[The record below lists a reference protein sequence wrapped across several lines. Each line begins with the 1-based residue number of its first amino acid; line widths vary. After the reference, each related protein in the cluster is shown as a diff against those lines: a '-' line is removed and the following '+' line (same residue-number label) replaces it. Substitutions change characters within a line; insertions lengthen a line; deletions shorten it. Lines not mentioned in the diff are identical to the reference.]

1 MGEPRC
7 HIIFTACKGSL
18 RTPVSQGFGLRLQ
31 SGSFGILIGAKTASP
46 VAGARPLNTFP
57 KMSRIPE
64 ETIQQVIAATD
75 IVALVGRSVKLR
87 KAGTNFVGLC
97 PFHNE
102 KSPSFNVSPSRN
114 TYHCFGCGAGG
125 TAIRFVMEHDSLSF
139 VEAVKRLADAAGIR
153 IEEEVWDAN
162 AEAEAKHRSL
172 LLRAHREIAEWFH
185 QLLMKHKIAA
195 PARDYLKSRGITAEV
210 AKNWQMGYAPPNG
223 AFYREWA
230 AKAKIPEN
238 VLVEAGIYK
247 QSDEDSGRRG
257 TYPHF
262 RDRLMFPIRSD
273 NGDVIAFSGRI
284 LAPKENTGKYVNS
297 PETPL
302 FSKSK
307 VLFGFD
313 RSKRAISKAGEA
325 IVCEGQI
332 DMIMVYEAGFQN
344 VVAGQG
350 TAFTELH
357 AKLLKRVCNEVV
369 LCYDSDNAGY
379 AAAEKAFKILSPIGL
394 TVKVASLPQGEDPD
408 SLLRKQGTE
417 ALQTVLGNATD
428 FLEYQIRRLRASAK
442 SDSMVERVRMAE
454 QVAAAISIFT
464 GVAQRITAVNKVANL
479 LEISGEQLSAMVNRA
494 AKESKGGQGAGT
506 APVNVVDEAKKLLGS
521 QHKTS
526 LSLCQMALN
535 DAEVMYWLREAD
547 CEDLLREV
555 PGTEMLAL
563 LVHSRHDPLEESSQ
577 LAFMAGLERQQ
588 EAAFAQL
595 QARPRLPGGLE
606 DAKSALYT
614 LELVRMK
621 NLIQS
626 IESKLRQ
633 RDLPKEE
640 VERLQQQQIELIAL
654 R

>member
-1 MGEPRC
+1 
-7 HIIFTACKGSL
+7 
-18 RTPVSQGFGLRLQ
+18 
-31 SGSFGILIGAKTASP
+31 
-46 VAGARPLNTFP
+46 
-57 KMSRIPE
+57 MSRIPE

-87 KAGTNFVGLC
+87 KAGTNFLGLC

-102 KSPSFNVSPSRN
+102 RTPSFNVSPSRN

-125 TAIRFVMEHDSLSF
+125 TSIRFVMEHDGLSF

-172 LLRAHREIAEWFH
+172 LLRAHREISEWFH

-223 AFYREWA
+223 AFFREWA
-230 AKAKIPEN
+230 AQAKIPES
-238 VLVEAGIYK
+238 VLVEAGLFV

-257 TYPHF
+257 TYPRF
-262 RDRLMFPIRSD
+262 RDRLMFPIRND
-273 NGDVIAFSGRI
+273 HGDVIAFSGRV
-284 LAPKENTGKYVNS
+284 LDPEAKTAKYLNS
-297 PETPL
+297 PETSL

-379 AAAEKAFKILSPIGL
+379 KAAERAFQILSPIGL

-417 ALQTVLGNATD
+417 ALQAVLGNATD

-464 GVAQRITAVNKVANL
+464 GVAQRITAVNKVAKM
-479 LEISGEQLSAMVNRA
+479 LEISEEQLNAMVIRA
-494 AKESKGGQGAGT
+494 AKQTKKDQDGKQPPSA
-506 APVNVVDEAKKLLGS
+506 ANAVDEARKLLSS
-521 QHKTS
+521 QHQTAV
-526 LSLCQMALN
+526 LLCQMALK
-535 DAEVMYWLREAD
+535 DAEVMYWLRETD

-555 PGTEMLAL
+555 PGTELLAL
-563 LVHSRHDPLEESSQ
+563 LVHSRYNPLDETSQ
-577 LAFMAGLERQQ
+577 LAFMTGMERHQ
-588 EAAFAQL
+588 EAAFALL
-595 QARPRLPGGLE
+595 QTRPHRPEALEPSGLE
-606 DAKSALYT
+606 DAKKALYT
-614 LELVRMK
+614 FELSRVQ
-621 NLIQS
+621 NLILGLQAKQRQPGLS
-626 IESKLRQ
+626 AAESDQLTKS
-633 RDLPKEE
+633 
-640 VERLQQQQIELIAL
+640 VMELIARRKECL
-654 R
+654 DRTKPTPNSFSP

>member
-1 MGEPRC
+1 
-7 HIIFTACKGSL
+7 
-18 RTPVSQGFGLRLQ
+18 
-31 SGSFGILIGAKTASP
+31 
-46 VAGARPLNTFP
+46 
-57 KMSRIPE
+57 MSRIPE

-125 TAIRFVMEHDSLSF
+125 TAIRFVMEHDGLSF

-185 QLLMKHKIAA
+185 LLLMKHKIAA
-195 PARDYLKSRGITAEV
+195 PARDYLKSRGISAAV
-210 AKNWQMGYAPPNG
+210 AKNWQMGYAPGNS
-223 AFYREWA
+223 AFFREWA
-230 AKAKIPEN
+230 AQAKIPES
-238 VLVEAGIYK
+238 VLVEAGLFV
-247 QSDEDSGRRG
+247 QADEDSGRRG
-257 TYPHF
+257 TYPRF
-262 RDRLMFPIRSD
+262 RDRLMFPIRND
-273 NGDVIAFSGRI
+273 HGDVIAFSGRV
-284 LAPKENTGKYVNS
+284 LDPEAKTAKYLNS

-357 AKLLKRVCNEVV
+357 AKMLKRVCNEVV

-379 AAAEKAFKILSPIGL
+379 KAAGRAFEILSPIGL

-408 SLLRKQGTE
+408 SLIRKQGKE
-417 ALQTVLGNATD
+417 ALQQVLDGATD
-428 FLEYQIRRLRASAK
+428 YLEYQIRRLRASAK

-454 QVAAAISIFT
+454 QVASAISIFS
-464 GVAQRITAVNKVANL
+464 GVAQRVTAVNKVAKL
-479 LEISGEQLSAMVNRA
+479 LEISEEQLNAMVTRA
-494 AKESKGGQGAGT
+494 AKEAKNAPPGGKDGT
-506 APVNVVDEAKKLLGS
+506 APSAANVVDEAKKLLAS
-521 QHKTS
+521 QHKTAV
-526 LSLCQMALN
+526 LLCQMALA
-535 DAEVMYWLREAD
+535 DAKVMYWLREEAD
-547 CEDLLREV
+547 CAELLNEV
-555 PGTEMLAL
+555 PGTELLAL
-563 LVHSRHDPLEESSQ
+563 LVRSRHDPVEEASK
-577 LAFMAGLERQQ
+577 LAFMAGLERHQ
-588 EAAFAQL
+588 EAALAQL
-595 QARPRLPGGLE
+595 QSRSRRPGTTEPAGLA
-606 DAKSALYT
+606 DAKRALDT
-614 LELVRMK
+614 LELVRLQ
-621 NLIQS
+621 NRLQS
-626 IESKLRQ
+626 VNAKLRAPNLSQ
-633 RDLPKEE
+633 SEIEHLWE
-640 VERLQQQQIELIAL
+640 QIRELTARHKDCL
-654 R
+654 DRTKPTPNSFAP

>member
-1 MGEPRC
+1 
-7 HIIFTACKGSL
+7 
-18 RTPVSQGFGLRLQ
+18 
-31 SGSFGILIGAKTASP
+31 
-46 VAGARPLNTFP
+46 
-57 KMSRIPE
+57 MSRIPE

-87 KAGTNFVGLC
+87 KAGTNYLGLC

-102 KSPSFNVSPSRN
+102 RTPSFNVSPSRN

-125 TAIRFVMEHDSLSF
+125 TAIRFVMEHDGLSF

-210 AKNWQMGYAPPNG
+210 AKNWQMGYAPPHG
-223 AFYREWA
+223 AFFREWA
-230 AKAKIPEN
+230 MKARIPESI
-238 VLVEAGIYK
+238 LVEAGLFV

-257 TYPHF
+257 AYPRF
-262 RDRLMFPIRSD
+262 RDRLMFPIRND
-273 NGDVIAFSGRI
+273 HGDVIAFSGRV
-284 LAPKENTGKYVNS
+284 LDPEAKTAKYLNS
-297 PETPL
+297 PETAL
-302 FSKSK
+302 FSKSR

-313 RSKRAISKAGEA
+313 RSKRAISKTGEA

-379 AAAEKAFKILSPIGL
+379 KAAERAFQILSPIGL

-408 SLLRKQGTE
+408 SLLRKQGPE
-417 ALQTVLGNATD
+417 ALQAVLGGATD
-428 FLEYQIRRLRASAK
+428 FLEYQIGRLRASAK
-442 SDSMVERVRMAE
+442 SDSMVERVRMAD

-464 GVAQRITAVNKVANL
+464 GVAQRITAVNKVAKL
-479 LEISGEQLSAMVNRA
+479 LEISEEQLTAMVNRA
-494 AKESKGGQGAGT
+494 AKEGKNAQGDPKAAASG
-506 APVNVVDEAKKLLGS
+506 ANVVDEAKKLLAS
-521 QHKTS
+521 QHKTA
-526 LSLCQMALN
+526 LLLCQMALT

-547 CEDLLREV
+547 VEELLNAV
-555 PGTEMLAL
+555 PGTELLAL
-563 LVHSRHDPLEESSQ
+563 LVHSRHDPLEEASQ
-577 LAFMAGLERQQ
+577 LAFLAGLERHQ

-595 QARPRLPGGLE
+595 QVSPRPAGGLE
-606 DAKSALYT
+606 DAKHAMDT
-614 LELVRMK
+614 LEIARLH
-621 NLIQS
+621 NLILSLQA
-626 IESKLRQ
+626 KQRQ
-633 RDLPKEE
+633 PGLSAGEITE
-640 VERLQQQQIELIAL
+640 LQERVIELISRRKECLDRTKPAPNSFSP
-654 R
+654 

>member
-1 MGEPRC
+1 
-7 HIIFTACKGSL
+7 
-18 RTPVSQGFGLRLQ
+18 
-31 SGSFGILIGAKTASP
+31 
-46 VAGARPLNTFP
+46 
-57 KMSRIPE
+57 MSRIPE

-87 KAGTNFVGLC
+87 KAGTNFLGLC

-102 KSPSFNVSPSRN
+102 RTPSFNVSPSRN

-125 TAIRFVMEHDSLSF
+125 TAIRFVMEHDGLSF

-185 QLLMKHKIAA
+185 LLLMKHKIAA

-210 AKNWQMGYAPPNG
+210 AKNWQMGYAPPHG
-223 AFYREWA
+223 AFFREWA
-230 AKAKIPEN
+230 AQAKIPES
-238 VLVEAGIYK
+238 VLVEAGLFV

-257 TYPHF
+257 TYPRF
-262 RDRLMFPIRSD
+262 RDRLMFPIR
-273 NGDVIAFSGRI
+273 NNHGDVIAFSGRV
-284 LAPKENTGKYVNS
+284 LDPEAKTAKYLNS
-297 PETPL
+297 PETSL

-379 AAAEKAFKILSPIGL
+379 KAAERAFQILSPIGL

-408 SLLRKQGTE
+408 SLLRKQGPE
-417 ALQTVLGNATD
+417 ALQGVLGNAMD

-442 SDSMVERVRMAE
+442 SDGMVERVRMAE
-454 QVAAAISIFT
+454 QVASAISIFT
-464 GVAQRITAVNKVANL
+464 GVAQRITAVNKVAKL
-479 LEISGEQLSAMVNRA
+479 LEISEEQLTAMVNRA
-494 AKESKGGQGAGT
+494 AKEAKSGQTAGT

-521 QHKTS
+521 QHKTA
-526 LSLCQMALN
+526 LALCQMALA
-535 DAEVMYWLREAD
+535 DAEIMYWLREAD

-555 PGTEMLAL
+555 PGTEMLAR

-577 LAFMAGLERQQ
+577 LAFMAGLERQE

-606 DAKSALYT
+606 DAKNALYT
-614 LELVRMK
+614 LELVRLQ
-621 NLIQS
+621 NLIRSAQA
-626 IESKLRQ
+626 KQRQ
-633 RDLPKEE
+633 PGLPAKEADE
-640 VERLQQQQIELIAL
+640 LTQKVMELIARHKECL
-654 R
+654 DRTKPTPNSFSP

>member
-1 MGEPRC
+1 
-7 HIIFTACKGSL
+7 
-18 RTPVSQGFGLRLQ
+18 
-31 SGSFGILIGAKTASP
+31 
-46 VAGARPLNTFP
+46 
-57 KMSRIPE
+57 MSRIPE

-87 KAGTNFVGLC
+87 KAGMNFVGLC

-125 TAIRFVMEHDSLSF
+125 TAIRFVMEHDGLSF

-195 PARDYLKSRGITAEV
+195 PARDYLKSRGITAAV
-210 AKNWQMGYAPPNG
+210 AKNWQMGYAPGNS
-223 AFYREWA
+223 AFFREWA
-230 AKAKIPEN
+230 AQARIPESI
-238 VLVEAGIYK
+238 LVEAGLFV
-247 QSDEDSGRRG
+247 QADEDSGRRG
-257 TYPHF
+257 TYPRF

-284 LAPKENTGKYVNS
+284 LDPTAKTAKYLNS
-297 PETPL
+297 PETAL

-313 RSKRAISKAGEA
+313 RAKRAISKAGEA

-357 AKLLKRVCNEVV
+357 AKLIKRVCNEVV

-379 AAAEKAFKILSPIGL
+379 KAAERAFQILSPIGL
-394 TVKVASLPQGEDPD
+394 TVKVAALPQGEDPD
-408 SLLRKQGTE
+408 SLLRKQGAE

-454 QVAAAISIFT
+454 QVASAISIFT
-464 GVAQRITAVNKVANL
+464 GVAQRITAVNKVAKL
-479 LEISGEQLSAMVNRA
+479 LEISEAQLTAMVDRA
-494 AKESKGGQGAGT
+494 ARESKNGQNNQPSA
-506 APVNVVDEAKKLLGS
+506 VNVVDEAKKLLAS
-521 QHKTS
+521 QHKTA
-526 LSLCQMALN
+526 LHLCQMALS
-535 DAEVMYWLREAD
+535 DTEVMYWLREAD

-555 PGTEMLAL
+555 PGTELLSL

-577 LAFMAGLERQQ
+577 LAFMASLERPQ

-595 QARPRLPGGLE
+595 QASPRLPGGLA
-606 DAKSALYT
+606 DAKLALYT
-614 LELVRMK
+614 LELVRLQ
-621 NLIQS
+621 NLIRSAQA
-626 IESKLRQ
+626 RQ
-633 RDLPKEE
+633 RQPGLSAKEAD
-640 VERLQQQQIELIAL
+640 ELTQKVMELTARHKECL
-654 R
+654 DRTKPTPNSFSP

>member
-1 MGEPRC
+1 
-7 HIIFTACKGSL
+7 
-18 RTPVSQGFGLRLQ
+18 
-31 SGSFGILIGAKTASP
+31 
-46 VAGARPLNTFP
+46 
-57 KMSRIPE
+57 MSRIPE

-87 KAGTNFVGLC
+87 KAGTNFIGLC

-125 TAIRFVMEHDSLSF
+125 TAIRFVMEHDGLSF

-153 IEEEVWDAN
+153 MEEEVWDAN

-195 PARDYLKSRGITAEV
+195 PARDYLKSRGITSQV
-210 AKNWQMGYAPPNG
+210 AKNWQMGYAPPSG
-223 AFYREWA
+223 AFFREWA
-230 AKAKIPEN
+230 SQARIPES
-238 VLVEAGIYK
+238 VLVEAGLFI

-257 TYPHF
+257 AYPRF
-262 RDRLMFPIRSD
+262 RDRLMFPIRND
-273 NGDVIAFSGRI
+273 HGDVIAFSGRV
-284 LAPKENTGKYVNS
+284 LDPEAKTAKYLNS

-350 TAFTELH
+350 TAFTEVH

-379 AAAEKAFKILSPIGL
+379 KAAERAFQILSPIGL
-394 TVKVASLPQGEDPD
+394 TVKVAALPQGEDPD

-417 ALQTVLGNATD
+417 ALQAVLGGATD

-454 QVAAAISIFT
+454 QVASAISIFS
-464 GVAQRITAVNKVANL
+464 GVAQRVTAVNKVAKL
-479 LEISGEQLSAMVNRA
+479 LEISEEQLTGMVNQA
-494 AKESKGGQGAGT
+494 AKEAKNGHSGPKDAA
-506 APVNVVDEAKKLLGS
+506 APSQANVVDEAKKLLAS
-521 QHKTS
+521 QHKTAV
-526 LSLCQMALN
+526 LLCQMALA
-535 DAEVMYWLREAD
+535 DAEVMYWLREEAD
-547 CEDLLREV
+547 CGELLSEV
-555 PGTEMLAL
+555 PGTELLAL
-563 LVHSRHDPLEESSQ
+563 LVRSRHDPVEETSK
-577 LAFMAGLERQQ
+577 LAFMAGLERHQ
-588 EAAFAQL
+588 EAALAQL
-595 QARPRLPGGLE
+595 QSRSRRPGTPEPAGLA
-606 DAKSALYT
+606 DAKRALDT
-614 LELVRMK
+614 LEIARL
-621 NLIQS
+621 QS
-626 IESKLRQ
+626 RLQSVNAKLRAPNLSQ
-633 RDLPKEE
+633 TEIEHLWE
-640 VERLQQQQIELIAL
+640 QIRELTARHKDCL
-654 R
+654 DRTKPTPNSFSP

>member
-1 MGEPRC
+1 
-7 HIIFTACKGSL
+7 
-18 RTPVSQGFGLRLQ
+18 
-31 SGSFGILIGAKTASP
+31 
-46 VAGARPLNTFP
+46 
-57 KMSRIPE
+57 MSRIPE

-125 TAIRFVMEHDSLSF
+125 TAIRFVMEHDSMSF

-195 PARDYLKSRGITAEV
+195 PARDYLKSRGIKAEV
-210 AKNWQMGYAPPNG
+210 AKNWQMGYAPPSG
-223 AFYREWA
+223 AFFREWA
-230 AKAKIPEN
+230 AQAKIPEN
-238 VLVEAGIYK
+238 VLVEAGLFV
-247 QSDEDSGRRG
+247 QSDEESGRRG
-257 TYPHF
+257 TYPRF

-284 LAPKENTGKYVNS
+284 LDPAAKTAKYLNS
-297 PETPL
+297 PETQL

-408 SLLRKQGTE
+408 SLLRQQGTE
-417 ALQTVLGNATD
+417 ALQAVLGNATD

-454 QVAAAISIFT
+454 QVASAISIFT
-464 GVAQRITAVNKVANL
+464 GVAQRITAVNKVAKL
-479 LEISGEQLSAMVNRA
+479 LEISEDQLNAMVKRA
-494 AKESKGGQGAGT
+494 ANEQKSGKGAQDAGASP
-506 APVNVVDEAKKLLGS
+506 ANIVDEAKKLLAS
-521 QHKTS
+521 QHKTAV
-526 LSLCQMALN
+526 LLCQMALT
-535 DAEVMYWLREAD
+535 DAEVMYWLRESD
-547 CEDLLREV
+547 CAEMLREV
-555 PGTEMLAL
+555 PGTELLSL
-563 LVHSRHDPLEESSQ
+563 LVNSRHDPLEETAQ
-577 LAFMAGLERQQ
+577 LAFMAGLERHL

-595 QARPRLPGGLE
+595 QTRPRPPGGLK
-606 DAKSALYT
+606 DAKLALYA
-614 LELVRMK
+614 LELARLQ
-621 NLIQS
+621 NLVQS
-626 IESKLRQ
+626 LQSKLRQ
-633 RDLPKEE
+633 PGLPEAE
-640 VERLQQQQIELIAL
+640 IERLQQRLVELNAMRKECL
-654 R
+654 DRTKPTPE

>member
-1 MGEPRC
+1 MGLSDSK
-7 HIIFTACKGSL
+7 AL
-18 RTPVSQGFGLRLQ
+18 
-31 SGSFGILIGAKTASP
+31 GASS
-46 VAGARPLNTFP
+46 VAGAARLNTFSA
-57 KMSRIPE
+57 MSRIPE

-87 KAGTNFVGLC
+87 KAGTNFLGLC

-102 KSPSFNVSPSRN
+102 KTPSFNVSPSRN

-125 TAIRFVMEHDSLSF
+125 TSIRFVMEHDGLSF

-172 LLRAHREIAEWFH
+172 LLRAHREISEWFH

-195 PARDYLKSRGITAEV
+195 PARDYLKSRGITAAV
-210 AKNWQMGYAPPNG
+210 AKNWQMGYAPPSG
-223 AFYREWA
+223 AFFREWA
-230 AKAKIPEN
+230 AQAKIPES
-238 VLVEAGIYK
+238 VLVEAGIFV

-257 TYPHF
+257 TYPRF
-262 RDRLMFPIRSD
+262 RDRLMFPIRND
-273 NGDVIAFSGRI
+273 HGDVIAFSGRV
-284 LAPKENTGKYVNS
+284 LDPEAKTAKYLNS

-379 AAAEKAFKILSPIGL
+379 KAAERAFQILSPIGL
-394 TVKVASLPQGEDPD
+394 TVKVATLPEGEDPD

-417 ALQTVLGNATD
+417 ALQAVLGNATD

-464 GVAQRITAVNKVANL
+464 GVAQRITAVNKVAKL
-479 LEISGEQLSAMVNRA
+479 LEISEEQLNAMVKRA
-494 AKESKGGQGAGT
+494 ANEAKNGQGTQRA
-506 APVNVVDEAKKLLGS
+506 ADSPVNVVDEAKKLLAS
-521 QHKTS
+521 QHKTAV
-526 LSLCQMALN
+526 LLCQMALS
-535 DAEVMYWLREAD
+535 DAEVMYWLRESD
-547 CEDLLREV
+547 CEEMLREV
-555 PGTEMLAL
+555 PGTELLAL
-563 LVHSRHDPLEESSQ
+563 LVHSRHDPLEEASQ
-577 LAFMAGLERQQ
+577 LVFMTGLERHQ

-595 QARPRLPGGLE
+595 QVSARPAGGLE
-606 DAKSALYT
+606 EAKQALYA
-614 LELVRMK
+614 LELARLQ
-621 NLIQS
+621 NLILGLK
-626 IESKLRQ
+626 SKQRQ
-633 RDLPKEE
+633 PGLSAQEIAHLQERVMELTAMRKECLD
-640 VERLQQQQIELIAL
+640 RTKPPPNSFSP
-654 R
+654 

>member
-1 MGEPRC
+1 
-7 HIIFTACKGSL
+7 
-18 RTPVSQGFGLRLQ
+18 
-31 SGSFGILIGAKTASP
+31 
-46 VAGARPLNTFP
+46 
-57 KMSRIPE
+57 MSRIPE

-125 TAIRFVMEHDSLSF
+125 TAIRFVMEHDGMSF

-195 PARDYLKSRGITAEV
+195 PARDYLKSRGIKAEV
-210 AKNWQMGYAPPNG
+210 AKNWQMGYAPPSG
-223 AFYREWA
+223 AFFREWA
-230 AKAKIPEN
+230 AKARIPEN
-238 VLVEAGIYK
+238 VLVEAGIFV
-247 QSDEDSGRRG
+247 QADEDSGRRG
-257 TYPHF
+257 TYPRF

-273 NGDVIAFSGRI
+273 NGDVIAFSGRV
-284 LAPKENTGKYVNS
+284 LDPTAKTAKYLNS

-357 AKLLKRVCNEVV
+357 AKLLKRVCNEIV

-379 AAAEKAFKILSPIGL
+379 GAAEKAFKILSPIGL
-394 TVKVASLPQGEDPD
+394 TVKVAALPQGEDPD
-408 SLLRKQGTE
+408 SLLRKEGTE

-454 QVAAAISIFT
+454 QVASAISIFT
-464 GVAQRITAVNKVANL
+464 GVAQRITAVNKVAKL
-479 LEISGEQLSAMVNRA
+479 LEISEAQLSAMVERA
-494 AKESKGGQGAGT
+494 AKESKNNQGAQQP
-506 APVNVVDEAKKLLGS
+506 AINVVDEAKKLLSS
-521 QHKTS
+521 QHKTA
-526 LSLCQMALN
+526 LHLCQMALN
-535 DAEVMYWLREAD
+535 DAEVMYWLRETD

-555 PGTEMLAL
+555 PGTELLSL
-563 LVHSRHDPLEESSQ
+563 LVHSRHDPLDEGAQ
-577 LAFMAGLERQQ
+577 LAFMASLERQQ
-588 EAAFAQL
+588 EAAFAQI
-595 QARPRLPGGLE
+595 QAGRRLPGGLA
-606 DAKSALYT
+606 DAKLALYT
-614 LELVRMK
+614 LELVRLQ
-621 NLIQS
+621 NLIRSAQAKQRQPGLS
-626 IESKLRQ
+626 AEESDALTEKVMELTARH
-633 RDLPKEE
+633 KECLDRTKPTPE
-640 VERLQQQQIELIAL
+640 
-654 R
+654 

>member
-1 MGEPRC
+1 
-7 HIIFTACKGSL
+7 
-18 RTPVSQGFGLRLQ
+18 
-31 SGSFGILIGAKTASP
+31 
-46 VAGARPLNTFP
+46 
-57 KMSRIPE
+57 MSRIPE

-125 TAIRFVMEHDSLSF
+125 TAIRFVMEHDGLSF

-185 QLLMKHKIAA
+185 LLLMKHKIAA

-210 AKNWQMGYAPPNG
+210 AKNWQMGYAPPSS
-223 AFYREWA
+223 AFFREWA
-230 AKAKIPEN
+230 AKARIPES

-262 RDRLMFPIRSD
+262 RDRLMFPIRND
-273 NGDVIAFSGRI
+273 HGDVIAFSGRI
-284 LAPKENTGKYVNS
+284 IAPKENTGKYVNS
-297 PETPL
+297 PETAL

-357 AKLLKRVCNEVV
+357 AKMLKRVCNEVV

-379 AAAEKAFKILSPIGL
+379 KAAGRAFEILSPIGL

-408 SLLRKQGTE
+408 SLIRKQGKE
-417 ALQTVLGNATD
+417 ALQQVLDGATD
-428 FLEYQIRRLRASAK
+428 YLEYQIRRLRASAK
-442 SDSMVERVRMAE
+442 SDSIVERVRMAE
-454 QVAAAISIFT
+454 QVASAISIFS
-464 GVAQRITAVNKVANL
+464 GVAQRVTAVNKVAKL
-479 LEISGEQLSAMVNRA
+479 LEISEEQLNAMVTRA
-494 AKESKGGQGAGT
+494 AKEAKNNTPSAKDGT
-506 APVNVVDEAKKLLGS
+506 APSAASVVDEAKKLLAS
-521 QHKTS
+521 QHKTAV
-526 LSLCQMALN
+526 LLCQMALA
-535 DAEVMYWLREAD
+535 DAEVMYWLREEAD
-547 CEDLLREV
+547 CSELLNEV
-555 PGTEMLAL
+555 PGTELLGL
-563 LVHSRHDPLEESSQ
+563 LVRSRHDPVEEASK
-577 LAFMAGLERQQ
+577 LAFMAGLERHQ
-588 EAAFAQL
+588 EAALAHL
-595 QARPRLPGGLE
+595 QSRTRRPGTTEPAGLA
-606 DAKSALYT
+606 DAKRALDT
-614 LELVRMK
+614 LELVRLQ
-621 NLIQS
+621 NRLQS
-626 IESKLRQ
+626 VNAKLRAPNLSQ
-633 RDLPKEE
+633 SEIEHLW
-640 VERLQQQQIELIAL
+640 QQIWELTARHKDCL
-654 R
+654 DRTKPTPNSFAP

>member
-1 MGEPRC
+1 
-7 HIIFTACKGSL
+7 
-18 RTPVSQGFGLRLQ
+18 
-31 SGSFGILIGAKTASP
+31 
-46 VAGARPLNTFP
+46 
-57 KMSRIPE
+57 MSRIPE

-125 TAIRFVMEHDSLSF
+125 TAIRFVMEHDSMSF

-162 AEAEAKHRSL
+162 AEADAKHRSL

-195 PARDYLKSRGITAEV
+195 PARDYLKSRGIKAEV
-210 AKNWQMGYAPPNG
+210 AKNWQMGYAPPSG
-223 AFYREWA
+223 AFFREWA
-230 AKAKIPEN
+230 AQAKIPEN
-238 VLVEAGIYK
+238 VLVEAGLFV
-247 QSDEDSGRRG
+247 QSDEESGRRG
-257 TYPHF
+257 TYPRF

-284 LAPKENTGKYVNS
+284 LDPEAKTAKYLNS
-297 PETPL
+297 PETAL

-379 AAAEKAFKILSPIGL
+379 KAAERAFQILSPIGL
-394 TVKVASLPQGEDPD
+394 TVKVAALPQGEDPD

-464 GVAQRITAVNKVANL
+464 GVAQRITAVNKVAKL
-479 LEISGEQLSAMVNRA
+479 LEISEEQLNAMVKRA
-494 AKESKGGQGAGT
+494 ANESKGGKAAGN
-506 APVNVVDEAKKLLGS
+506 APVNVADEATKLLAS
-521 QHKTS
+521 QHKLAMT
-526 LSLCQMALN
+526 LCLMALT

-547 CEDLLREV
+547 CEDMLREV
-555 PGTEMLAL
+555 PGTELLAL
-563 LVHSRHDPLEESSQ
+563 LVHSRYDPLEETSQ
-577 LAFMAGLERQQ
+577 LAFMAGLERHQ

-595 QARPRLPGGLE
+595 QTRPKLSGGLR
-606 DAKSALYT
+606 DAKLALYA
-614 LELVRMK
+614 LELARLQ

-626 IESKLRQ
+626 LNSKLRQ
-633 RDLPKEE
+633 PGLPKEE
-640 VERLQQQQIELIAL
+640 SDHLQQKLVELNAL
-654 R
+654 RKECLDRTKAPPE